1 MAASNGKR
9 KLTSI
14 SSWRIGYL
22 LAPALCLATLFVGP
36 PEGLSSEAWAAAAVG
51 VLMALWWMTEALP
64 LAATALLPLV
74 LFPLLKVSS
83 IEVAAQSYAHP
94 LIFLFLGGFLL
105 AKAMERW
112 QLHRRLA
119 LLATRAGGRGP
130 KSLLLSVMAS
140 TAFLSMWVSNTATAM
155 IMIPIGQSLIA
166 SMRERAG
173 APQQA
178 AVDAFGASL
187 MLGIAFAATIGG
199 MGTLIGTPPN
209 ALFASLMQTTYGTT
223 VGFAQWMLIGVP
235 VVVVL
240 VPLAWGV
247 IARLGLRAPDMGDLD
262 AGANL
267 RSGLPALPPMSRGE
281 RLVALI
287 LGLTALA
294 WVFRPVLSTA
304 LPTIAVSDAGIAMTA
319 AVALFAVPVRWSD
332 GVFLLDWRDARE
344 IRWDVL
350 ILFGGGL
357 ALAGAMH
364 STGLAAWIGNAVS
377 NLRHLP
383 WPLLVVLLMAIVVY
397 LGELA
402 SNTAVAAV
410 FLPVAGAV
418 AVAMT
423 AAPAALML
431 PLAMAASLGFMLP
444 VATPPNAIAYGSG
457 LVSPQQMLRVG
468 AVLDVIS
475 IPIVAAVAMALGPW
489 IFR

>member
-1 MAASNGKR
+1 M
-9 KLTSI
+9 
-14 SSWRIGYL
+14 
-22 LAPALCLATLFVGP
+22 
-36 PEGLSSEAWAAAAVG
+36 
-51 VLMALWWMTEALP
+51 
-64 LAATALLPLV
+64 
-74 LFPLLKVSS
+74 
-83 IEVAAQSYAHP
+83 QS
-94 LIFLFLGGFLL
+94 
-105 AKAMERW
+105 
-112 QLHRRLA
+112 
-119 LLATRAGGRGP
+119 
-130 KSLLLSVMAS
+130 
-140 TAFLSMWVSNTATAM
+140 
-155 IMIPIGQSLIA
+155 
-166 SMRERAG
+166 
-173 APQQA
+173 
-178 AVDAFGASL
+178 
-187 MLGIAFAATIGG
+187 
-199 MGTLIGTPPN
+199 
-209 ALFASLMQTTYGTT
+209 TYGTT

-240 VPLAWGV
+240 VPLAWAV
-247 IARLGLRAPDMGDLD
+247 IARFGLRAPDMGDLD
-262 AGANL
+262 TGANL
-267 RSGLPALPPMSRGE
+267 RSGLPALAPMSRGE
-281 RLVALI
+281 RLVAFI

-304 LPTIAVSDAGIAMTA
+304 WPTVAVSDAGIAMTA
-319 AVALFAVPVRWSD
+319 AVALFAVPVRWSE

-364 STGLAAWIGNAVS
+364 DTGLAAWIGNAVS
-377 NLRHLP
+377 TLGHLP

-423 AAPAALML
+423 AAPVALML

-457 LVSPQQMLRVG
+457 LVSAQQMLRVG

-489 IFR
+489 IFQ